1 LPDSD
6 GPSKPQPTK
15 LTGRLPHGCATDATD
30 MELWGGGS
38 LQKLRLCPH
47 DLTNESIT
55 RYQHWL
61 PHPRQPILASWP
73 QLHTAGASLHNDSR
87 TVDWVRQRAAAMKK
101 YLSFTLSDADLA
113 HNWDNAMQMENGTT
127 AAAQIW
133 TLFAVGPLRFGCL
146 PPPWTGSGC

>member
-1 LPDSD
+1 
-6 GPSKPQPTK
+6 
-15 LTGRLPHGCATDATD
+15 

-127 AAAQIW
+127 AAAQFGPSSLW
-133 TLFAVGPLRFGCL
+133 APYDSAVYLLHGRVVAAEEDVQGTNRDTEELV
-146 PPPWTGSGC
+146 